1 MPAGSWVRARE
12 RAERRRA
19 THSRAECGMRTRQ
32 SKALRSRST
41 RRAHARTCAASH
53 RACVSIGWARRDVD
67 EAIASAS
74 ALRKRR
80 TQRLASSRPVPFMR
94 SRKTFGERRQAIGA
108 CRRMSA
114 ANWKSEWRTP
124 RFVRGVRAPIRAT
137 QCRRRRLLRGG
148 ACTPPLRTYDGPTNA
163 RGIRAHPPA
172 RLTAQA
178 THSFNTGVSSDGARS
193 ASSNVRL
200 LHVASSPLRPLSS
213 GQRSKISATQ
223 STNTRTFGDRC
234 RLCG

>member
-1 MPAGSWVRARE
+1 MPSGSWVRARE

-19 THSRAECGMRTRQ
+19 TQAVPNAECERGSRRLFVRGRHAVLMRAHAPRRIARAFRSDGRAGTSTRRSHRQ
-32 SKALRSRST
+32 AHFASVGRNVSHHRGRSRSCAAARCSANDG
-41 RRAHARTCAASH
+41 RRLAHAD
-53 RACVSIGWARRDVD
+53 ACPPRIGSVS
-67 EAIASAS
+67 
-74 ALRKRR
+74 
-80 TQRLASSRPVPFMR
+80 
-94 SRKTFGERRQAIGA
+94 
-108 CRRMSA
+108 
-114 ANWKSEWRTP
+114 
-124 RFVRGVRAPIRAT
+124 GVRAPIGAT